1 MKMINISRN
10 GDNYI
15 IKTINSTRVLGK
27 DMFSKNKS
35 YKQNKNDE
43 EWYEL
48 SSEKAVSAEKKIKL
62 DRWLKDHQ
70 KFIEH
75 K

>member
-10 GDNYI
+10 ADHYI
-15 IKTINSTRVLGK
+15 IKTIDSVRMLGK
-27 DMFSKNKS
+27 DMFSRNKTYQKKFS
-35 YKQNKNDE
+35 DDT
-43 EWYEL
+43 WYE
-48 SSEKAVSAEKKIKL
+48 SNSDKAVSEQKKLKL
-62 DRWLKDHQ
+62 DKWLKDHR